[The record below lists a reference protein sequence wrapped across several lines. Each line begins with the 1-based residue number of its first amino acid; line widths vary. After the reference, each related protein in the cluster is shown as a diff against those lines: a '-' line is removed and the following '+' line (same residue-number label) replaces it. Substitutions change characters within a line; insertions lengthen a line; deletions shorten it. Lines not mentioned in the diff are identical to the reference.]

1 MEWVKLAVSINE
13 EASEL
18 ISEILLEAGAT
29 GTETA
34 GGSMPELAGFDEVPP
49 DEMPSGECTVS
60 AYFPRDGELD
70 AKIADVEESLRK
82 LKLVELGFDPGT
94 LEIQTAVVNEQDWEN
109 EWKKYFKPQR
119 VSDFVVIKPTWE
131 EYSPEKD
138 DIVIEIDPGM
148 AFGTGAHET
157 TRMCIAML
165 EEYLENGASVLDIGC
180 GSGILSVAAA
190 LLGAGSVL
198 ALDLDSVAVEVAE
211 KNVRLNNAES
221 KVSVIRSDIVSE
233 VPAGKKFD
241 VVVANIIADVII
253 RLNDSILKYIKKPG
267 IYICSGII
275 AERLD
280 EVLASLNKHGL
291 RAIKVSKM
299 GEWRAVA
306 CMNKG

>member
-34 GGSMPELAGFDEVPP
+34 GGSMPDLAGYDEMPP
-49 DEMPSGECTVS
+49 DELPSDECTVS
-60 AYFPRDGELD
+60 AYFPRNGELV
-70 AKIADVEESLRK
+70 AKIANVEESLRK
-82 LKLVELGFDPGT
+82 LKLVDLGFDPGT
-94 LEIQTAVVNEQDWEN
+94 LEIETVTVNEQDWEN

-138 DIVIEIDPGM
+138 DVVIEIDPGM
-148 AFGTGAHET
+148 AFGTGTHET

-165 EEYLENGASVLDIGC
+165 EEYLESGASVLDIGC

-190 LLGAGSVL
+190 LLGADSVL
-198 ALDLDSVAVEVAE
+198 ALDLDSVAVEVAG
-211 KNVRLNNAES
+211 KNVRLNNVED
-221 KVSVIRSDIVSE
+221 KVSVIRSDIVTE
-233 VPAGKKFD
+233 IPPGKKFD

-253 RLNDSILKYIKKPG
+253 RLNESVLKYVKKPG

-280 EVLASLNKHGL
+280 EVLASLNTHGL

>member
-1 MEWVKLAVSINE
+1 MEWVKLAISINE

-18 ISEILLEAGAT
+18 ISEILLEEGAA
-29 GTETA
+29 GTETT
-34 GGSMPELAGFDEVPP
+34 GGSMPDLAGYDEVPP
-49 DEMPSGECTVS
+49 DDPAEECTVC
-60 AYFPRDGELD
+60 AYFPMDGELK
-70 AKIADVEESLRK
+70 AKIADVEKRLRN
-82 LKLVELGFDPGT
+82 LKDIDLGFDPGT
-94 LEIQTAVVNEQDWEN
+94 LEIRTATVNEQDWEN

-138 DIVIEIDPGM
+138 DVVIEIDPGM
-148 AFGTGAHET
+148 AFGTGTHET

-165 EEYLENGASVLDIGC
+165 EEYLDNGASVLDIGC
-180 GSGILSVAAA
+180 GSGILAVAAA
-190 LLGAGSVL
+190 KLGAGSVL
-198 ALDLDSVAVEVAE
+198 ALDLDGVAVEVAK
-211 KNVRLNNAES
+211 KNVLLNKVEDT
-221 KVSVIRSDIVSE
+221 VSVIRSDIVTE
-233 VPAGKKFD
+233 VPEGKKFD
-241 VVVANIIADVII
+241 IVVANIIADVII
-253 RLNDSILKYIKKPG
+253 RLNGSVLKYIKKPG

-280 EVLASLNKHGL
+280 EVLASLNARGL